1 MIMTIFPWEGVL
13 EFPEP
18 SQIPD
23 LQSYITVV
31 IFIINQISC
40 LKSSSLLLPKSQS
53 SGENNMFHEPSQDKL
68 KKENKMKK

>member
-1 MIMTIFPWEGVL
+1 MIMTIFPWDGVL

-23 LQSYITVV
+23 LESFITVA

-40 LKSSSLLLPKSQS
+40 LKSSILLPPKSQS
-53 SGENNMFHEPSQDKL
+53 SGENSMFHEPSQDKL
-68 KKENKMKK
+68 KKENRMKK

>member
-1 MIMTIFPWEGVL
+1 MTIFPREGVL

-40 LKSSSLLLPKSQS
+40 LKSSILLLPKSQS
-53 SGENNMFHEPSQDKL
+53 SGENSMFHEPSQDKL
-68 KKENKMKK
+68 KENRMKK